1 MKYLVFS
8 DSHSSP
14 KKIIEA
20 IELHMP
26 SVAGVIFLGDGAS
39 DIYYVK
45 KKFEDIMFFCVKG
58 NCDFAC
64 DYPKEALIDLD
75 GIKVFITHGD
85 KYAVKTNYGLV
96 AKEAYCRGADAVLFG
111 HTHIPLDTTVYFGE
125 KRVQLFNP
133 GSIKQTSSYGVINTS
148 GKVLVTNHAKI

>member
-58 NCDFAC
+58 NCDFSC

-75 GIKVFITHGD
+75 GIKILITHGD
-85 KYAVKTNYGLV
+85 KYGVKTNYGLI
-96 AKEAYCRGADAVLFG
+96 ASAAYKMGADAVFFG
-111 HTHIPLDTTVYFGE
+111 HTHIPIDIPVYFGE
-125 KRVQLFNP
+125 KRVHLFNP
-133 GSIKQTSSYGVINTS
+133 GSVRYGSSYGVINTS
-148 GKVLVTNHAKI
+148 GKVLVTSHAKI